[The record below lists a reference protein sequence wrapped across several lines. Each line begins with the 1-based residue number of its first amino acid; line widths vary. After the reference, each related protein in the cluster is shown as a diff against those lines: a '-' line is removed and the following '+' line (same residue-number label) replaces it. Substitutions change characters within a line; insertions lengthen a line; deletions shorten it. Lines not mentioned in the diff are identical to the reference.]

1 MSETEVN
8 SPRTFISYSWS
19 SLEHEEWVLNLAKE
33 LVESGVDVVLDKWA
47 LGEGADKYA
56 FMERMVTD
64 PSVSKVL
71 AVCDRL
77 YSEKADGR
85 KGGVGTETQI
95 MSREVYERVALSD
108 RKQKFVA
115 VVTEKD
121 ENGGAYVPTF
131 LKNRIYIDMSDETL
145 YIERFEQLVRWI
157 YDKPLHTR
165 PELGKPPAYIV
176 SQDAQG
182 LGTSAPFRR
191 AEGAIRQNK
200 HFALVALQEYFDTF
214 ADNMESFR
222 IELRGDKF
230 YDEIVGSIESFLPYR
245 DEVVDLFLTIARYRS
260 DSEAYEAVHAFFER
274 ILPYGFWRK
283 GRSQWNEVNADNFNF
298 VLNELFLYVSAALLK
313 YRRFERVDELLERG
327 FYFPEGSPDVP
338 GGGLVPFTFFNNYV
352 RSLEY
357 WNQQQDTQWF
367 SPRGHLLEER
377 ATRTDLRFDDLMQAE
392 LVLFLRD
399 AVRPE
404 DEDYRY
410 EKWHPSTLL
419 YAWRRNKP
427 FELFARAQSGAF
439 FDQLKVAL
447 RIDDKSE
454 LSQLV
459 EDYRTEKRRLPSWN
473 GRSFSNLAEL
483 INLKKI
489 DTRP

>member
-1 MSETEVN
+1 MSETEVK
-8 SPRTFISYSWS
+8 SPKTFISYSWS
-19 SLEHEEWVLNLAKE
+19 SLEHEEWVLNLASE
-33 LVESGVDVVLDKWA
+33 LVESGVDVILDKWA

-64 PSVSKVL
+64 PSVSKVI

-77 YSEKADGR
+77 YSEKADDR

-95 MSREVYERVALSD
+95 MSREVYEQVAASD
-108 RKQKFVA
+108 GEQKFVA

-121 ENGGAYVPTF
+121 ENGEAFVPTF
-131 LKNRIYIDMSDETL
+131 LKNRIYIDMSDEAF
-145 YIERFEQLVRWI
+145 YVEKFEQLLRWI

-176 SQDAQG
+176 SQDVQG

-200 HFALVALQEYFDTF
+200 HFALVALQEYFDTV

-222 IELRGDKF
+222 IEPMGDNF
-230 YDEIVGSIESFLPYR
+230 YDEVVGSIESFLPYR

-274 ILPYGFWRK
+274 ILPYGFWPE
-283 GRSQWNEVNADNFNF
+283 GRSQWNEMNADNFKF
-298 VLNELFLYVSAALLK
+298 VLNELFLYVTAALLK

-327 FYFPEGSPDVP
+327 FYFSEGSLDVP
-338 GGGLVPFTFFNNYV
+338 GGGLVPFTFFNKYM
-352 RSLEY
+352 RSLEF
-357 WNQQQDTQWF
+357 WNQQQETHWL
-367 SPRGHLLEER
+367 SPRGQLLKER
-377 ATRTDLRFDDLMQAE
+377 ATRADLRFDDLIQAE
-392 LVLFLRD
+392 MVLFIRD

-410 EKWHPSTLL
+410 EQWYPSTLL
-419 YAWRRNKP
+419 YAWTSNKP

-439 FDQLKVAL
+439 FDQLRVAL
-447 RIDDKSE
+447 GIDDKSE

-459 EDYRTEKRRLPSWN
+459 DDYRTEKRRPPSWN
-473 GRSFSNLAEL
+473 GRTLSNLPEL
-483 INLKKI
+483 LNLKKI